1 VNQIRQRDGGTW
13 MTFKPGALFAVNKIK
28 TREVSSTGLKT
39 IHISRNPEPASSLA
53 NYVCTRL
60 HHDESARRRFHAA
73 YSSRTRELDLFTSPA
88 RAESWPLK

>member
-60 HHDESARRRFHAA
+60 HHDESDPDRYRAERRRLHITKKAKKILRFNIMV
-73 YSSRTRELDLFTSPA
+73 F
-88 RAESWPLK
+88 W